1 MTLIVFFLF
10 ACCFLTYFL
19 FVCLLLFFSALSFFL
34 FLAAECWSGDDAW
47 LTYNKDGPSKKCL
60 NVMFTPCDENCEEEA
75 CFGNDDAVFVYGIG
89 QREFE

>member
-1 MTLIVFFLF
+1 MVIFGDST
-10 ACCFLTYFL
+10 CFL
-19 FVCLLLFFSALSFFL
+19 FVCLMLFFFPALSFFL

-60 NVMFTPCDENCEEEA
+60 NAMFTPCDENCEEEA

>member
-1 MTLIVFFLF
+1 MRSMTVILSVLV
-10 ACCFLTYFL
+10 FL
-19 FVCLLLFFSALSFFL
+19 FVCFF

-60 NVMFTPCDENCEEEA
+60 NAMFTPCDENCEEEA

-89 QREFE
+89 QREFK

>member
-1 MTLIVFFLF
+1 M
-10 ACCFLTYFL
+10 
-19 FVCLLLFFSALSFFL
+19 SFFF
-34 FLAAECWSGDDAW
+34 FLAAECWSGDDAR

-60 NVMFTPCDENCEEEA
+60 NAMFNSCDENCEEET